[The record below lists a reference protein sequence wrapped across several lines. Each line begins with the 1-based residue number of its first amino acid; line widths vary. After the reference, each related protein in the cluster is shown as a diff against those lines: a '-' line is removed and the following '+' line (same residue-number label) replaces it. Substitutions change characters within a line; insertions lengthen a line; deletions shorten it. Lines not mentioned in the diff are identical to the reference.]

1 MQTVDNSTTAPEALT
16 EALATDNG
24 QATVEIE
31 ANAAPLDPNTVHL
44 DTPIKRGLHLVEEI
58 NLRKPASGELR
69 GIHLSELLN
78 MDVTSLIKL
87 LPRISILTAHE
98 ASQLD
103 PADLVAIGVKITGF
117 LLQKQTKKDASLL
130 A

>member
-1 MQTVDNSTTAPEALT
+1 MDTVENNASVPET
-16 EALATDNG
+16 LAAADG

-31 ANAAPLDPNTVHL
+31 ANAAPLDPNTVRL
-44 DTPIKRGLHLVEEI
+44 DTPIKRGSHLVEEI
-58 NLRKPASGELR
+58 TLRKPASGELR
-69 GIHLSELLN
+69 GIHLAELLN
-78 MDVTSLIKL
+78 MDVSSLIKL
-87 LPRISILTAHE
+87 LPRISMLTAPE

-117 LLQKQTKKDASLL
+117 LLQKQTKTDASLL